1 MVVMYFLYSIQ
12 VETIKLS
19 GGAAIDEDSGYTAE
33 TAIIL
38 QDGDKVYSETMTL
51 ADVSSGINS
60 FYRLQII
67 IPNGTSRYYLFRRWG
82 RVGTSSGGNIIVSF
96 LYLIERFLFKKC
108 CCRRI
113 LQSI

>member
-1 MVVMYFLYSIQ
+1 
-12 VETIKLS
+12 
-19 GGAAIDEDSGYTAE
+19 
-33 TAIIL
+33 
-38 QDGDKVYSETMTL
+38 MTL

-82 RVGTSSGGNIIVSF
+82 RVGTSSGGNIIVF
-96 LYLIERFLFKKC
+96 FIYLIERFLFKKC

-113 LQSI
+113 L